1 MAYEKAQRLIEQLHK
16 KTIEGDL
23 DWEEGPDTESF
34 QVNFSDYSITI
45 ESLSDLNATEEYQIV
60 IRNSTGRVLERF
72 SDLDIPRIGGGQQS
86 SKVFGEIFDQARR
99 YALGTDKALDDIL
112 GALSH

>member
-72 SDLDIPRIGGGQQS
+72 SDLDIPRIGGGAAIKQS
-86 SKVFGEIFDQARR
+86 IRRNFRSSQEICPR
-99 YALGTDKALDDIL
+99 
-112 GALSH
+112 H